1 MTACAALAGS
11 PFDGC
16 LVLTG
21 PTGSGKSSLA
31 MALAD
36 RVHAE
41 LIAMDSMTLYRGMD
55 IGTAK
60 PTREERHQVP
70 HHLVDVIDPWESAS
84 VAWWRERAIEAV
96 TAIRERGRQPMFV
109 GGTPFYFMALRYG
122 LFAGPPADEAIR
134 GRLDADADQI
144 GLMAMHDRLKAVD
157 SVAAA
162 RIHPNDRRR
171 IVRALEVFESTG
183 RPMSS
188 FQTDWNSPGFGN
200 ETESAKLN
208 AVRIDWP
215 RDGLYARI
223 DERVSRMLAGGWR
236 DECERLLAL
245 PHPLSREAEKAI
257 GYRELIQS
265 IREPGS
271 IPDVESLIALRT
283 RQFAKRQLTWFRRFT
298 DVPVVMGDEV
308 SLVERV
314 AAMWGGT

>member
-1 MTACAALAGS
+1 MALAG
-11 PFDGC
+11 
-16 LVLTG
+16 
-21 PTGSGKSSLA
+21 
-31 MALAD
+31 
-36 RVHAE
+36 RVNAE
-41 LIAMDSMTLYRGMD
+41 LIAMDSMTHYRGMD

-60 PTREERHQVP
+60 PTREERQRVP

-84 VAWWRERAIEAV
+84 VAWWRERAMEAV
-96 TAIRERGRQPMFV
+96 TAIRDRGRQPLFV

-134 GRLDADADQI
+134 DRLDAEVDRV
-144 GLMAMHDRLKAVD
+144 GLAVIHDRLKAVD
-157 SVAAA
+157 PVAAA

-183 RPMSS
+183 RPLSS

-200 ETESAKLN
+200 ETESARLK

-215 RDGLYARI
+215 REVLYARI
-223 DERVSRMLAGGWR
+223 DERVSQMLAGGWR

-245 PHPLSREAEKAI
+245 PYPLSREAEKAI
-257 GYRELIQS
+257 GYRELIHS

-298 DVPVVMGDEV
+298 DVPVVQGDDA
-308 SLVERV
+308 SLLDRMAEL
-314 AAMWGGT
+314 WG